1 MSKLTDL
8 QKECLLEQIRAKTNL
23 ITLEGDNKSVFF
35 MLVYNVSESIYI
47 ALRAPSYVVR
57 FCEDNHYPV
66 IIGYADSPKQFA
78 EVIFDHLFFK
88 ED

>member
-23 ITLEGDNKSVFF
+23 ITLEGDNKSVIF

-47 ALRAPSYVVR
+47 ALRAPSSVVR
-57 FCEDNHYPV
+57 LCEDNRYPV
-66 IIGYADSPKQFA
+66 TIGYADSRKQFA
-78 EVIFDHLFFK
+78 EVIFDYLYIK